1 MTIHEIIDLMGLK
14 STTPEIIQLFET
26 CELGKPPKSVNANQ
40 SRKSFQDKKSQLSF
54 GFKFDITNERFYP
67 PFSPKQDDYNFDC
80 YLSSVVLFSGGSGK
94 KKTADTK
101 PDAFWEGFISPKS
114 SYEECLAFFDVK
126 GEEQDTIMRK
136 PLNEVAEV
144 AVWFSGDK
152 SRITDMELR
161 IIETREIFSIY
172 NFDTRYTSKKVK
184 QAYSLLVK
192 WLFDNR
198 YLILPEQAY
207 QETLG
212 LDHAA
217 LLDFTGKYLKNHIW
231 TTQLVDDKSLTSFL
245 YRIASNRSITIPG
258 GENVNVYIKHLYIKA
273 SGKWDQ
279 HQDIYN
285 NSTMEALDDFESS
298 IHLDETQSRQFLQT
312 LTDMFVLFKQEPADD
327 FFL

>member
-1 MTIHEIIDLMGLK
+1 MTVHEIIGLMGLK
-14 STTPEIIQLFET
+14 STVPQIIQLFET

-40 SRKSFQDKKSQLSF
+40 GNKSFQDKKNQLSF

-67 PFSPKQDDYNFDC
+67 PVSPKQDDYNFEC
-80 YLSSVVLFSGGSGK
+80 YLTSVVLFSGGSGR

-101 PDAFWEGFISPKS
+101 ADAFWEGFISPKS
-114 SYEECLAFFDVK
+114 SYEECLAFFDMK
-126 GEEQDTIMRK
+126 GEEDTIIRK

-144 AVWFSGDK
+144 VVWFSGDR

-161 IIETREIFSIY
+161 IMETREIFSMY
-172 NFDTRYTSKKVK
+172 NFDTQYTMNKVK

-217 LLDFTGKYLKNHIW
+217 LLEFTGKYLKNHIW
-231 TTQLVDDKSLTSFL
+231 TTQLVEDPLLVSFL
-245 YRIASNRSITIPG
+245 YKIGSNQSITIPG
-258 GENVNVYIKHLYIKA
+258 GESVNVYIKHLYIKA

-285 NSTMEALDDFESS
+285 NSTMAAVDEFESS
-298 IHLDETQSRQFLQT
+298 IHLDEAQSLQFLQT
-312 LTDMFVLFKQEPADD
+312 LTSMFELFKQVPKED